1 MIKYILECKNKH
13 KFESW
18 FSTSKEFEKLQKK
31 SLLECIYCDSKAIS
45 KSIMSPNI
53 LNKKEKKTKN
63 EDNNLKKIKKDLN
76 SLRKFVENN
85 FEFVGNKFANRAREA
100 YYDKKNNKNIY
111 GITSDKEKT
120 ELQDEGIDVVSI
132 PWIDKDN

>member
-1 MIKYILECKNKH
+1 
-13 KFESW
+13 
-18 FSTSKEFEKLQKK
+18 
-31 SLLECIYCDSKAIS
+31 
-45 KSIMSPNI
+45 MSPNI
-53 LNKKEKKTKN
+53 LNKKEKKIKN
-63 EDNNLKKIKKDLN
+63 ENDNLKKIKKDLKN
-76 SLRKFVENN
+76 LRKFVENN
-85 FEFVGNKFANRAREA
+85 FEFVGNKFANKAREA